1 MLEKLFK
8 LKEKHT
14 SVKTE
19 IIAGV
24 TTFLTMAYIL
34 GVNPNMLSATGMDFN
49 SVFLATAISSGIA
62 SILMGLLANYPVSL
76 APGMGVNALFTY
88 TVCFQYGYTWQEAL
102 AVVLLSGVIFFIIS
116 VTGLR
121 KMVVNAIPK
130 HLKAAIGAG
139 IGFFI
144 AFIGLK
150 NAGIVVA
157 NASTYV
163 GLGPFTDPTVALCL
177 FGIVV
182 TVVLLI
188 RKVNAAVFYGLII
201 TAVVGVVLGMLGVS
215 GMPAMPS
222 GVVDSI
228 PAMPTFMAFTEG
240 FSTLFSHTDLILV
253 LFSFLFVDFFDTAG
267 TLVAIASRIDLIDE
281 KGELINAEQ
290 AFVADSV
297 GTCVG
302 AVLGTSTVTSFVE
315 STSGVAAGG
324 RTGLTAVVT
333 GVLFLLAVFFTP
345 LLSVFNSVPVMIGET
360 QYFLSPVTS
369 PALIIVGVLM
379 VQQLRE
385 IDWTDLALAAPCFI
399 TVIMM
404 VCASSISDGIALGF
418 ITYGIAQIAT
428 GKVKEVHISMWVLI
442 LIFIARFIF
451 I

>member
-8 LKEKHT
+8 LNVKQT

-19 IIAGV
+19 VIAGI
-24 TTFLTMAYIL
+24 TTFLAMAYIL
-34 GVNPNMLSATGMDFN
+34 GVNPSILHDAGMDRA
-49 SVFLATAISSGIA
+49 SVFMATAISAGFA
-62 SILMGLLANYPVSL
+62 SIVMGLVANYPVAL
-76 APGMGVNALFTY
+76 AAGMGVNALFAY
-88 TVCFQYGYTWQEAL
+88 TICGQMGMSWQAAL
-102 AVVLLSGVIFFIIS
+102 AGVFISGLIFIVIS
-116 VTGLR
+116 VTGIR
-121 KMVVNAIPK
+121 KAIINAIPK
-130 HLKAAIGAG
+130 QLKMAIGAG

-177 FGIVV
+177 FGIIV

-222 GVVDSI
+222 GVVDSM

>member
-121 KMVVNAIPK
+121 KMVINAIPK

-150 NAGIVVA
+150 NAGIESA
-157 NASTYV
+157 ECSN
-163 GLGPFTDPTVALCL
+163 LC
-177 FGIVV
+177 
-182 TVVLLI
+182 
-188 RKVNAAVFYGLII
+188 
-201 TAVVGVVLGMLGVS
+201 MS
-215 GMPAMPS
+215 W
-222 GVVDSI
+222 
-228 PAMPTFMAFTEG
+228 TF
-240 FSTLFSHTDLILV
+240 H
-253 LFSFLFVDFFDTAG
+253 
-267 TLVAIASRIDLIDE
+267 
-281 KGELINAEQ
+281 
-290 AFVADSV
+290 
-297 GTCVG
+297 
-302 AVLGTSTVTSFVE
+302 
-315 STSGVAAGG
+315 
-324 RTGLTAVVT
+324 
-333 GVLFLLAVFFTP
+333 
-345 LLSVFNSVPVMIGET
+345 
-360 QYFLSPVTS
+360 
-369 PALIIVGVLM
+369 
-379 VQQLRE
+379 
-385 IDWTDLALAAPCFI
+385 
-399 TVIMM
+399 
-404 VCASSISDGIALGF
+404 
-418 ITYGIAQIAT
+418 
-428 GKVKEVHISMWVLI
+428 
-442 LIFIARFIF
+442 
-451 I
+451 

>member
-49 SVFLATAISSGIA
+49 SVFLATAIASGIA
-62 SILMGLLANYPVSL
+62 SILMGILANYPVSL

-121 KMVVNAIPK
+121 KMVINAIPK
-130 HLKAAIGAG
+130 HLKTAIGAG

-177 FGIVV
+177 FGIII
-182 TVVLLI
+182 TVILLI
-188 RKVNAAVFYGLII
+188 RKVNAAVFYGLVI
-201 TAVVGVVLGMLGVS
+201 TAIVGVVLGVMGVS
-215 GMPAMPS
+215 GMPVMPS
-222 GVVDSI
+222 GVIDSV

-240 FSTLFSHTDLILV
+240 FSTLFSHPDLILV
-253 LFSFLFVDFFDTAG
+253 IFSFLFVDFFDTAG

-290 AFVADSV
+290 AFMADSI

-315 STSGVAAGG
+315 STAGVEAGG
-324 RTGLTAVVT
+324 RTGLTACTT
-333 GVLFLLAVFFTP
+333 GVLFLLSILFAPV
-345 LLSVFNSVPVMIGET
+345 LSV
-360 QYFLSPVTS
+360 VTS
-369 PALIIVGVLM
+369 AVTAPALVAVGISMASQLGGIEWDDIVF
-379 VQQLRE
+379 
-385 IDWTDLALAAPCFI
+385 AASGFM

-404 VCASSISDGIALGF
+404 ILAYSISDGIAFGF
-418 ITYGIAQIAT
+418 IVYGVTSVVSGRAKQIKPIVW
-428 GKVKEVHISMWVLI
+428 GLI
-442 LIFIARFIF
+442 VIFILYFAMI
-451 I
+451 

>member
-121 KMVVNAIPK
+121 KMVINAIPK

-177 FGIVV
+177 FGIIV

-201 TAVVGVVLGMLGVS
+201 TAVAGVVLGMLGVS
-215 GMPAMPS
+215 GMPAVPS
-222 GVVDSI
+222 GVVDSV

-240 FSTLFSHTDLILV
+240 FSTLFSHPDLILV

-385 IDWTDLALAAPCFI
+385 ID
-399 TVIMM
+399 
-404 VCASSISDGIALGF
+404 
-418 ITYGIAQIAT
+418 
-428 GKVKEVHISMWVLI
+428 
-442 LIFIARFIF
+442 
-451 I
+451 